1 MYAFSFSHI
10 SLQETWQDKLHINLE
25 EKMYKTRQDF
35 KNISGSGRLA
45 LSNIKIQDVK
55 TIVLKILH
63 SWLEI
68 GNKQLNQMESHE
80 RQLCGLT
87 VEGKNRIHI

>member
-63 SWLEI
+63 S
-68 GNKQLNQMESHE
+68 
-80 RQLCGLT
+80 
-87 VEGKNRIHI
+87 